1 MKTLVV
7 GFKKYAGHTSN
18 PAEKVLG
25 LLKDPTIVTM
35 ALDVSYEK
43 ARAINEAIANEK
55 PDFVIT
61 MNLSPFR
68 TEPAIEEYTYNEMN
82 SIQPD
87 EDGEM
92 MMGEEIVE
100 GGPKSYDCSFDIP
113 SIQQYLSANGLSLAV
128 SIDPGRFVCNEVSYL
143 ANHSGVPTISLH
155 IPLEKD
161 FPLKEVAEII
171 ENLVAYYQ
179 ATH

>member
-1 MKTLVV
+1 MKTLIV
-7 GFKKYAGHTSN
+7 GFKKYAGHASN
-18 PAEKVLG
+18 PSEKVLG
-25 LLKDPTIVTM
+25 LLKDPAIKTL

-43 ARAINEAIANEK
+43 ARAIEKAIAQEK
-55 PDFVIT
+55 PDFIIT
-61 MNLSPFR
+61 LNLSPFR

-92 MMGEEIVE
+92 MVGEEVIE
-100 GGPKSYDCSFDIP
+100 GGPKSYDCSLDIP
-113 SIQQYLSANGLSLAV
+113 SIQQYLSANGLSIAV

-143 ANHSGVPTISLH
+143 AHHSGIPTVSLH

-161 FPLKEVAEII
+161 FPLAEVAEIL
-171 ENLVAYYQ
+171 ENLVAYFE

>member
-7 GFKKYAGHTSN
+7 GFKKYAGHASN
-18 PAEKVLG
+18 PSEKVLG
-25 LLKDPTIVTM
+25 LLKDPSILTV

-43 ARAINEAIANEK
+43 AQKIKDVIAKEK
-55 PDFVIT
+55 PDFIVT
-61 MNLSPFR
+61 LNLSPFR

-92 MMGEEIVE
+92 MIGEEIVE
-100 GGPKSYDCSFDIP
+100 GAPKSYDCALDIP
-113 SIQQYLSANGLSLAV
+113 SIQQYLSANGLSIAV

-143 ANHSGVPTISLH
+143 CHHSGIPTVSLH
-155 IPLEKD
+155 VPLEKD
-161 FPLKEVAEII
+161 FPVSEDAEII
-171 ENLVAYYQ
+171 ENLVAYYK

>member
-7 GFKKYAGHTSN
+7 GFKKYAGHATN
-18 PAEKVLG
+18 PSEKVVG
-25 LLKDPTIVTM
+25 LLKDSSIVPLI
-35 ALDVSYEK
+35 LDVSYEK
-43 ARAINEAIANEK
+43 ARELVKVIEKEK
-55 PDFVIT
+55 PDFIIT
-61 MNLSPFR
+61 LNLSPFR
-68 TEPAIEEYTYNEMN
+68 KEPAIEEYTYNEMN

-92 MMGEEIVE
+92 MVGEEIVE

-113 SIQQYLSANGLSLAV
+113 SIQQFLSANGLSIAV

-143 ANHSGVPTISLH
+143 AHHSGIPTVSLH

-161 FPLKEVAEII
+161 FPLGEVAEII
-171 ENLVAYYQ
+171 ENLVAYYK

>member
-7 GFKKYAGHTSN
+7 GFKKYAGHASN
-18 PAEKVLG
+18 PSEKVLG
-25 LLKDPTIVTM
+25 LLKDPSVTTL
-35 ALDVSYEK
+35 ALDVSYAKAREIEK
-43 ARAINEAIANEK
+43 AIAKEK
-55 PDFVIT
+55 PDFIIT
-61 MNLSPFR
+61 LNLSPFR

-92 MMGEEIVE
+92 MVGEEVVE
-100 GGPKSYDCSFDIP
+100 GGPKSYDCAFDIP
-113 SIQQYLSANGLSLAV
+113 SIQQFLSANGLSIAI

-143 ANHSGVPTISLH
+143 AHHSGVPTISLH

-161 FPLKEVAEII
+161 FPLGEVAEILQGLI
-171 ENLVAYYQ
+171 EYYR

>member
-7 GFKKYAGHTSN
+7 GFKKYAGHASN

-25 LLKDPTIVTM
+25 LLKDPSAVTL
-35 ALDVSYEK
+35 ALDVSYAK
-43 ARAINEAIANEK
+43 AREIEKVIAKEK
-55 PDFVIT
+55 PDFIIT
-61 MNLSPFR
+61 FNLSPFR
-68 TEPAIEEYTYNEMN
+68 TEPAIEQYTYNEMN

-92 MMGEEIVE
+92 MVGEKVIE

-113 SIQQYLSANGLSLAV
+113 SIQQFLSANGLSIAV

-143 ANHSGVPTISLH
+143 AHHSGVPTVSLH
-155 IPLEKD
+155 IPQEKD
-161 FPLKEVAEII
+161 FPVKEVAEII
-171 ENLVAYYQ
+171 EGLIEYFR